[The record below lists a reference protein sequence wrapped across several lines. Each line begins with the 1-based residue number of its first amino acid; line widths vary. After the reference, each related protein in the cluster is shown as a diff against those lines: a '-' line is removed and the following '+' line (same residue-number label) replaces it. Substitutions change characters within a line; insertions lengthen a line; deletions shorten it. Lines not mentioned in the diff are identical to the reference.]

1 MVPPF
6 HHIDR
11 LHGLTADPKVLD
23 QLDDGRTNL
32 LFVGRRAPE
41 QGTPLSARRL
51 RRLSRALRTQQPL
64 ALGRTPRPLIWPATP
79 ICSANKHRG
88 WACSTASCL
97 STASPT
103 PNLKAYYQRASVF
116 VLASEHEGFCVPV
129 VEAMALQVPIVAYG
143 TTAVPHTVGDAGLV
157 WEEPD
162 PFLLAQS
169 IDAVVRDVD
178 VRRQLTE
185 RGWRRYQAL
194 FANQRLERDF
204 LHALQSIAA

>member
-1 MVPPF
+1 M
-6 HHIDR
+6 D
-11 LHGLTADPKVLD
+11 
-23 QLDDGRTNL
+23 
-32 LFVGRRAPE
+32 
-41 QGTPLSARRL
+41 SATE
-51 RRLSRALRTQQPL
+51 AE
-64 ALGRTPRPLIWPATP
+64 
-79 ICSANKHRG
+79 
-88 WACSTASCL
+88 
-97 STASPT
+97 
-103 PNLKAYYQRASVF
+103 LKAYYERASVF

-185 RGWRRYQAL
+185 RGWRRYQEHFTNRRIGREFLDMLRPHCSSLLVNGEEKLRSAL
-194 FANQRLERDF
+194 STAC
-204 LHALQSIAA
+204 S